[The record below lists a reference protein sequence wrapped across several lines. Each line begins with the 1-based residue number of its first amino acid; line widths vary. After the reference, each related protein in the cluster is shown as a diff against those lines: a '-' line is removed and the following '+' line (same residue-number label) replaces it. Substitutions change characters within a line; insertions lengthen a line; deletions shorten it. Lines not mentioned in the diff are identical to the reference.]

1 MERSLPLSSRKAR
14 RTRARSWAK
23 PVAGCACRNHADATL
38 STMAVNEPDRGD
50 NGDWEAALEAV
61 EQFTVAVSRVAMPGR
76 WRARSREEIND
87 GGNAEADA

>member
-38 STMAVNEPDRGD
+38 STMAVNEPVRSH
-50 NGDWEAALEAV
+50 AAI
-61 EQFTVAVSRVAMPGR
+61 GR
-76 WRARSREEIND
+76 PHWKLSSSSP
-87 GGNAEADA
+87 